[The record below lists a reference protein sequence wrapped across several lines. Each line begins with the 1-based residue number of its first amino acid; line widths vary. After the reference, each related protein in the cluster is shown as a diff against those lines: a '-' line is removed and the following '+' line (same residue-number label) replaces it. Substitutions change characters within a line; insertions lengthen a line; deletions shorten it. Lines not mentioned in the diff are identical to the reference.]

1 MSALH
6 SVHSSTT
13 YRDAEHAV
21 DWLSDHE
28 FPVER
33 VSIVGT
39 GLRYVERVSG
49 RMTTGRATL
58 LGTGYGALVGLLWG
72 LLFAAL
78 FTFDSG
84 SFWSLLG
91 FSILVGGVGGA
102 IIGAL
107 SHSSRGGSATSPPR
121 RRPAPTTTRSRS
133 RTTTPPGRSASSRPC
148 PPTELLTPGGGRP
161 VPRPPPLS
169 G

>member
-13 YRDAEHAV
+13 YRGAEHAV

-91 FSILVGGVGGA
+91 FSILVGGAGGA

-107 SHSSRGGSATSPPR
+107 SHSSRGGEHDFSSDAQTRADHYEVQVEDGYAAEAQRVLSTMPAT
-121 RRPAPTTTRSRS
+121 
-133 RTTTPPGRSASSRPC
+133 
-148 PPTELLTPGGGRP
+148 
-161 VPRPPPLS
+161 
-169 G
+169 

>member
-72 LLFAAL
+72 LVFAAL

-102 IIGAL
+102 IIGAI
-107 SHSSRGGSATSPPR
+107 SHSSRGGERDFSSDAQTRADHYEVQVEDGYAAEAQRVLSTMPAT
-121 RRPAPTTTRSRS
+121 
-133 RTTTPPGRSASSRPC
+133 
-148 PPTELLTPGGGRP
+148 
-161 VPRPPPLS
+161 
-169 G
+169 

>member
-1 MSALH
+1 MTRE

-13 YRDAEHAV
+13 YKDAEHAV
-21 DWLSDHE
+21 DWLSDHD

-39 GLRYVERVSG
+39 GLRYIERISG

-58 LGTGYGALVGLLWG
+58 VGTGYGAVVGLVWG

-102 IIGAL
+102 LIGAIG
-107 SHSSRGGSATSPPR
+107 HSSRGGERDFSSESQTRADHYEVQVEDGYAAEAKRVLSTMPAT
-121 RRPAPTTTRSRS
+121 
-133 RTTTPPGRSASSRPC
+133 
-148 PPTELLTPGGGRP
+148 
-161 VPRPPPLS
+161 
-169 G
+169 

>member
-1 MSALH
+1 MTRQ
-6 SVHSSTT
+6 SVHSSTS
-13 YRDAEHAV
+13 YKDAEHAV

-84 SFWSLLG
+84 SFWTLLG
-91 FSILVGGVGGA
+91 FSILVGGLGGA
-102 IIGAL
+102 LIGAL
-107 SHSSRGGSATSPPR
+107 SHSSRGGERDFSSEAQTRADHYEVQVEDGYAAEAQRVLSTMPAT
-121 RRPAPTTTRSRS
+121 
-133 RTTTPPGRSASSRPC
+133 
-148 PPTELLTPGGGRP
+148 
-161 VPRPPPLS
+161 
-169 G
+169 

>member
-1 MSALH
+1 MSTRH

-39 GLRYVERVSG
+39 DLRYVERVSG

-58 LGTGYGALVGLLWG
+58 IGAGYGALVGLIWG

-84 SFWSLLG
+84 SFWGQLG
-91 FSILVGGVGGA
+91 FSLLVGAVGGA
-102 IIGAL
+102 LIGAI
-107 SHSSRGGSATSPPR
+107 SHSSRGGERDFSSESQTRADHYEVQVEDGYATEAQRVLS
-121 RRPAPTTTRSRS
+121 TM
-133 RTTTPPGRSASSRPC
+133 
-148 PPTELLTPGGGRP
+148 P
-161 VPRPPPLS
+161 VI
-169 G
+169 

>member
-6 SVHSSTT
+6 NIHSSTS

-58 LGTGYGALVGLLWG
+58 LGAGYGALVGVIWG

-84 SFWSLLG
+84 GFWGLLG
-91 FSILVGGVGGA
+91 FSILVGALGGA
-102 IIGAL
+102 LIGAI
-107 SHSSRGGSATSPPR
+107 SHSSRGGERDFSSESQTRADHYEVQVEDGYAAEAQRVLSTMPAT
-121 RRPAPTTTRSRS
+121 
-133 RTTTPPGRSASSRPC
+133 
-148 PPTELLTPGGGRP
+148 
-161 VPRPPPLS
+161 
-169 G
+169 

>member
-1 MSALH
+1 MSTRQ
-6 SVHSSTT
+6 SIRSSST

-21 DWLSDHE
+21 DWLSDHD

-33 VSIVGT
+33 VTIVGT
-39 GLRYVERVSG
+39 GLRYIERVSG

-58 LGTGYGALVGLLWG
+58 LGTGYGAVIGLLWG

-91 FSILVGGVGGA
+91 FSLLVGGVGGA
-102 IIGAL
+102 LIGAI
-107 SHSSRGGSATSPPR
+107 SQSSRGGERDFSSESQTRADHYEIQVEDGYAAEAQRVLSTMPAT
-121 RRPAPTTTRSRS
+121 T
-133 RTTTPPGRSASSRPC
+133 
-148 PPTELLTPGGGRP
+148 
-161 VPRPPPLS
+161 
-169 G
+169 

>member
-1 MSALH
+1 MSTRQ
-6 SVHSSTT
+6 SVRSSTT
-13 YRDAEHAV
+13 YKDAEHAV
-21 DWLSDHE
+21 DWLSDHD
-28 FPVER
+28 FPVEQ
-33 VSIVGT
+33 VTIVGT

-107 SHSSRGGSATSPPR
+107 SHSSRGGERDFSSEAQTRADHYEVQVEDGYAAEAQRVLSTMPAT
-121 RRPAPTTTRSRS
+121 
-133 RTTTPPGRSASSRPC
+133 
-148 PPTELLTPGGGRP
+148 
-161 VPRPPPLS
+161 
-169 G
+169 

>member
-84 SFWSLLG
+84 SFWTLLG

-107 SHSSRGGSATSPPR
+107 SHSSRGGERDFSSEAQTRADHYEVQVEDGYAAEAERVLSTMPAT
-121 RRPAPTTTRSRS
+121 
-133 RTTTPPGRSASSRPC
+133 
-148 PPTELLTPGGGRP
+148 
-161 VPRPPPLS
+161 
-169 G
+169 

>member
-1 MSALH
+1 MSTRQ
-6 SVHSSTT
+6 SVLSSTT

-58 LGTGYGALVGLLWG
+58 LGAGYGALVGLIWG
-72 LLFAAL
+72 LVFAAL

-91 FSILVGGVGGA
+91 FSILVGALGGA
-102 IIGAL
+102 LIGAI
-107 SHSSRGGSATSPPR
+107 SHSSRGGERDFSSESQTRADHYEVQVDDGYAAEAQRVLSTMPAT
-121 RRPAPTTTRSRS
+121 
-133 RTTTPPGRSASSRPC
+133 
-148 PPTELLTPGGGRP
+148 
-161 VPRPPPLS
+161 
-169 G
+169 

>member
-1 MSALH
+1 MSTRQ
-6 SVHSSTT
+6 SVRSSTT
-13 YRDAEHAV
+13 YKDAEHAV
-21 DWLSDHE
+21 DWLSDHD

-33 VSIVGT
+33 VTIVGT

-58 LGTGYGALVGLLWG
+58 LGTGYGGLVGLLWG

-107 SHSSRGGSATSPPR
+107 SHSSRGGERDFSSEAQTRADHYEVQVEDGYAAEAERVLSTMPAT
-121 RRPAPTTTRSRS
+121 
-133 RTTTPPGRSASSRPC
+133 
-148 PPTELLTPGGGRP
+148 
-161 VPRPPPLS
+161 
-169 G
+169 